1 MGLAALGALI
11 AIALAYLAQSP
22 RLLKRLGLYGHRL
35 DLRTRAFTGYGL
47 ALLLLALGF
56 FVAGVPLGGAEP
68 TAVVA
73 ATATTTPT
81 PEFENAGA
89 TVTPTTAVSAETAPE
104 TPTGTPRPASGAFGS
119 PRTATPSPGDA
130 APTMETAVTPSPT
143 LTTTPET
150 SATAPATPPTPTPT
164 ITPSPTPTPTPTI
177 TPTPIVGETAVVN
190 TGSSTVWIK
199 RAPGGQNLVL
209 VRGGDILI
217 LLPSHANRGG
227 VLWREVSTVDGISG
241 WLQESFLSFTDEQ
254 TQP

>member
-1 MGLAALGALI
+1 
-11 AIALAYLAQSP
+11 
-22 RLLKRLGLYGHRL
+22 
-35 DLRTRAFTGYGL
+35 
-47 ALLLLALGF
+47 
-56 FVAGVPLGGAEP
+56 
-68 TAVVA
+68 
-73 ATATTTPT
+73 
-81 PEFENAGA
+81 
-89 TVTPTTAVSAETAPE
+89 
-104 TPTGTPRPASGAFGS
+104 
-119 PRTATPSPGDA
+119 
-130 APTMETAVTPSPT
+130 METAVTPSPT

-164 ITPSPTPTPTPTI
+164 VTPSPTPTPTPTI

>member
-22 RLLKRLGLYGHRL
+22 RLLKRLGLYGYRL

-56 FVAGVPLGGAEP
+56 FVAGVPLGGAESP
-68 TAVVA
+68 AVAA

-81 PEFENAGA
+81 PEFENTGA
-89 TVTPTTAVSAETAPE
+89 TVTPTTAVVAATAAE

-119 PRTATPSPGDA
+119 PRTATPSPDDA

-143 LTTTPET
+143 LTTTSET
-150 SATAPATPPTPTPT
+150 SATAPAPTPTPT
-164 ITPSPTPTPTPTI
+164 PTVTPSPTPTPTPTI

-241 WLQESFLSFTDEQ
+241 WLQVSFLSFTDEQ